1 MAGRGTVYIK
11 KDLGL
16 AFIPIP
22 KNGSSTI
29 RSFFFNWDPI
39 KSGSHFNFIES
50 TEILQG
56 LRVIAVISDPT
67 IRFARG
73 IVELISR
80 QESSSLIQT
89 QKFISCNTHEEKIKC
104 LLDQIEDIGFY
115 DPHIKPQLDFISDS
129 SGKII
134 DNVDFWL
141 LKDLTK
147 KIKEIDPK
155 YSGKKEWSRGE
166 AKNSYLDSINRS
178 PEIMD
183 QIRKLYSKD
192 FKLFE
197 TVNINN
203 TTP

>member
-29 RSFFFNWDPI
+29 RRFFFNWDPI

-56 LRVIAVISDPT
+56 LRVVAVISDPT

-73 IVELISR
+73 IIELISR

-89 QKFISCNTHEEKIKC
+89 QEFISCNTHEEKIKC

-129 SGKII
+129 DGNTVENI
-134 DNVDFWL
+134 DFWL
-141 LKDLTK
+141 LRDLTK
-147 KIKEIDPK
+147 KIREIDPR
-155 YSGKKEWSRGE
+155 YNGKKEWSKGE
-166 AKNSYLDSINRS
+166 NKDPYLNSIINS
-178 PEIMD
+178 TEI
-183 QIRKLYSKD
+183 IERLKSLYTGDYVLYNS
-192 FKLFE
+192 LL
-197 TVNINN
+197 NQ
-203 TTP
+203 